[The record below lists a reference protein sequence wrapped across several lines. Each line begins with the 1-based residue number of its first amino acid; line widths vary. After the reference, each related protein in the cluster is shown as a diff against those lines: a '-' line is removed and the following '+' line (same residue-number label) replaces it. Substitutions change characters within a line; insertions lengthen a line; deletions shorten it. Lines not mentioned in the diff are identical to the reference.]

1 MQVKVY
7 GVHISQENS
16 MGAIM
21 NKDFT
26 KFAKDFGA
34 VFVLNGKNPIKYL
47 ASFILL
53 TKEKQMA
60 FADALEKRGIKADAD
75 KDPAFVD
82 KAYAE
87 KYLGRKWLDAGE

>member
-26 KFAKDFGA
+26 RFAKDFGA

-47 ASFILL
+47 ASFILP

-75 KDPAFVD
+75 KEPCFVD
-82 KAYAE
+82 KDYAK
-87 KYLGRKWLDAGE
+87 KYLGSNWFYAE